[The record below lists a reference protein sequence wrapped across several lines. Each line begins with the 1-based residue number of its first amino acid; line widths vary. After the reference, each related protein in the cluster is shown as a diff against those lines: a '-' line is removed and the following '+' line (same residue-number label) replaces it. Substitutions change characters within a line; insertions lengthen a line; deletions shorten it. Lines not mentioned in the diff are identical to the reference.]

1 MTCGIYM
8 IQNKQTGQ
16 KYIGQSVD
24 IESRYRG
31 HPWKKLI

>member
-24 IESRYRG
+24 IESRFY
-31 HPWKKLI
+31 KTAMEKLI